1 MLSDASYPLLP
12 ILFRLYRTFCLSK
25 NSTSN
30 YSNRNITRKQY
41 RNLQRRWRRQRS
53 KHAIEHAGLANMAK
67 DGAAKE
73 AVANVITH
81 VDTTDADEQLLP
93 SEMRVDCDEFDGT
106 DENTSSSK

>member
-1 MLSDASYPLLP
+1 
-12 ILFRLYRTFCLSK
+12 
-25 NSTSN
+25 
-30 YSNRNITRKQY
+30 
-41 RNLQRRWRRQRS
+41 
-53 KHAIEHAGLANMAK
+53 MAK